1 MLASKRPD
9 VRCRLIEEADIDSV
23 VDCLR
28 RGFPYRLRTYWAR
41 AMERMSTRPAI
52 DDFPRYGYLLEVA
65 GDVVGVILL
74 IYSRQEEAAGSSG
87 VRCNLSSWCVDKK
100 YRGYALVLHATA
112 VKRKDVTYVNVSP
125 APHTR
130 RAIEVG
136 QFKRFCEGQIVFAP
150 ILSASRRNVR
160 VTTFAMEAP
169 ESALLSQGE
178 REILAEHARLGCRA
192 LVCVKDDAAYPFVFQ
207 RRAAF
212 HRLVPCQQLIYCRA
226 MDEFVQF
233 AGPIGR
239 YLLLRTWPVFLA
251 DANGPVKGL
260 VGKYFAD
267 YGPKY
272 FKGPAP
278 PRLGDLS
285 YTELVILGP

>member
-1 MLASKRPD
+1 MRTGEKQAGRPD
-9 VRCRLIEEADIDSV
+9 GCPPRH
-23 VDCLR
+23 
-28 RGFPYRLRTYWAR
+28 
-41 AMERMSTRPAI
+41 RPT
-52 DDFPRYGYLLEVA
+52 
-65 GDVVGVILL
+65 
-74 IYSRQEEAAGSSG
+74 AAGSSG

-192 LVCVKDDAAYPFVFQ
+192 
-207 RRAAF
+207 
-212 HRLVPCQQLIYCRA
+212 
-226 MDEFVQF
+226 
-233 AGPIGR
+233 GGR
-239 YLLLRTWPVFLA
+239 WR
-251 DANGPVKGL
+251 GRGGL
-260 VGKYFAD
+260 W
-267 YGPKY
+267 
-272 FKGPAP
+272 
-278 PRLGDLS
+278 
-285 YTELVILGP
+285 